1 MRKLFPLSLAAV
13 TLALAACGSS
23 SSSTT
28 PTPAEPPPPASIA
41 TAQALHASPD
51 APPVIISFNGV
62 AQPSETDFRE
72 GTRVLN
78 LTAGDVEIQ
87 VDGVLPGGNATVI
100 GPVTVPF
107 EEDTFYRVIA
117 VNDVANVEPI
127 ILEEPETDVPT
138 GIVRLRV
145 LHAAL
150 MAPEVDVYLTS
161 PGADLTASAPVGTFE
176 FRGDLGPAEVT
187 AGDYQIRV
195 TVAGDPA
202 AVAFDS
208 GTVTLD
214 AGSNL
219 LVAAVENTTTGASP
233 ISLVVMPAEQV
244 DAFTL
249 HDINTPAD
257 VRVVHAS
264 PDAPPVD
271 VVVND
276 DFGAPLVVSLS
287 FPDFTDFVSVPPDT
301 YNVKV
306 APAGT
311 QNAVIDADLEL
322 EAAIRYS
329 VLAVNTLGAGIE
341 ALIATDDPRRVSTA
355 AKVRIIHGSPA
366 AGNVDIYVTAVG
378 SDINAESPVIA
389 DVPFKANTGF
399 LSLAEGDYDVIVTP
413 TGSKTPAIGPAT
425 ISLANGGIYTAVARD
440 ATGGGTPLGLILL
453 DDFNP

>member
-62 AQPSETDFRE
+62 PQPSETDFRE

-219 LVAAVENTTTGASP
+219 LVAAVENTTIGASP

-264 PDAPPVD
+264 PDAPAVD

-366 AGNVDIYVTAVG
+366 AGNVDIYITAVG
-378 SDINAESPVIA
+378 SDINAESPAIA

>member
-1 MRKLFPLSLAAV
+1 MRKFYPLSLAAL

-23 SSSTT
+23 SSSS
-28 PTPAEPPPPASIA
+28 TPAPADPPPPASIA

-62 AQPSETDFRE
+62 PQPSETDFRE

-78 LTAGDVEIQ
+78 ITAGDVEIQ

-107 EEDTFYRVIA
+107 EADTFYRVIA

-127 ILEEPETDVPT
+127 ILEEPETDVPAGT
-138 GIVRLRV
+138 VRLRV
-145 LHAAL
+145 LHAAP
-150 MAPEVDVYLTS
+150 MAPEVDVYLTA

-176 FRGDLGPAEVT
+176 FGGDLGPAEVS

-214 AGSNL
+214 GGGNL

-233 ISLVVMPAEQV
+233 ISLVVMPAAQV

-257 VRVVHAS
+257 IRVVHAS
-264 PDAPPVD
+264 PDAPAVD
-271 VVVND
+271 IVVND
-276 DFGAPLVVSLS
+276 DFGAPLVSSLS

-306 APAGT
+306 APSGT
-311 QNAVIDADLEL
+311 QNAVIDADLDL

-341 ALIATDDPRRVSTA
+341 ALVATDDPRRVSTE

-378 SDINAESPVIA
+378 ADIDTESPALA
-389 DVPFKANTGF
+389 DVPFQANTGF
-399 LSLAEGDYDVIVTP
+399 LSLAEGDYDVTVTP
-413 TGSKTPAIGPAT
+413 AGSKTPAIGPAT

>member
-62 AQPSETDFRE
+62 PQPSETDFRE